1 MKHLIIIG
9 GGFAGAYL
17 AKELEQEFDVTLFD
31 TKDYFEF
38 TPSVLR
44 TLVEPEH
51 IKKIEVLHSSYLKR
65 ATIIR
70 EAVSR
75 VTPTE
80 IIAGKKCYPFDYLVI
95 ASGSRYNS
103 PIKEQDIIITM
114 RGQELRNYA
123 HKLEKSKHVLI
134 VGGGVVGTELAAEIC
149 EKYPKKEITLV
160 HAQSSLLER
169 NPLRARA
176 YAENFLKKKGVTIL
190 FNERVTG
197 GKAKSYLTDKRK
209 TLTADLVFLCTGI
222 IPNSEFLEKDLGH
235 SLNQRK
241 FLHVNTNLQLDKYPT
256 IFAAGDIND
265 VKEEKTAQSAEKQAE
280 IVCHNILAL
289 EKKEQLQEYLS
300 TARPMVISLGKWH
313 GIFVYKNFVLTGI
326 IPSFLKRIIEW
337 KTMRRYRK

>member
-9 GGFAGAYL
+9 GGFAGAYI
-17 AKELEQEFDVTLFD
+17 AKELEREFDVTLFD

-51 IKKIEVLHSSYLKR
+51 IRKIEVLHSSYLKR

-70 EAVSR
+70 EAVER

-123 HKLEKSKHVLI
+123 NKLEKSKHVLI

-169 NPLRARA
+169 NPPKARA
-176 YAENFLKKKGVTIL
+176 YAEKFLKDKKVTIL
-190 FNERVTG
+190 FNERVSG
-197 GKAKSYLTDKRK
+197 GKGKHYQTDKNN

-235 SLNQRK
+235 SLNEKK
-241 FLHVNTNLQLDKYPT
+241 FLRVNRHLQLEKHPT

-265 VKEEKTAQSAEKQAE
+265 IKEEKTAQSAEKQAE
-280 IVCHNILAL
+280 VVCHNIRAL
-289 EKKEQLQEYLS
+289 EKKEQPQEYIS
-300 TARPMVISLGKWH
+300 TARPMVISLGKWR
-313 GIFVYKNFVLTGI
+313 GILVYKNVVWTGI
-326 IPSFLKRIIEW
+326 IPSFLKRAVEW

>member
-70 EAVSR
+70 EAVER

-80 IIAGKKCYPFDYLVI
+80 IIVGKKCYPFDYLVI

-103 PIKEQDIIITM
+103 PIKEQDIVIKM

-123 HKLEKSKHVLI
+123 QKLEKAKSVLI

-149 EKYPKKEITLV
+149 EKYPQKKITMV
-160 HAQSSLLER
+160 HAGSSLLER
-169 NPLRARA
+169 NPTKARA
-176 YAENFLKKKGVTIL
+176 YAEHFLKKRNVTIL
-190 FNERVTG
+190 FNERITG
-197 GKAKSYLTDKRK
+197 GKGKIYHTDKEK
-209 TLTADLVFLCTGI
+209 KINADLVFLCTGI
-222 IPNSEFLEKDLGH
+222 VPNSEFLEKDLSH
-235 SLNQRK
+235 SLNEKK
-241 FLHVNTNLQLDKYPT
+241 FLHINQYLQLEEHPA

-265 VKEEKTAQSAEKQAE
+265 SKEEKTAQSAEKQAE
-280 IVCHNILAL
+280 VVCHNIRAL
-289 EKKEQLQEYLS
+289 EKKQQLKSYLPHQ
-300 TARPMVISLGKWH
+300 RPMVISLGKWH
-313 GIFVYKNFVLTGI
+313 GIFIDKNFVWTGI
-326 IPSFLKRIIEW
+326 IPSFLKRAIEW
-337 KTMRRYRK
+337 KTMWRYKR